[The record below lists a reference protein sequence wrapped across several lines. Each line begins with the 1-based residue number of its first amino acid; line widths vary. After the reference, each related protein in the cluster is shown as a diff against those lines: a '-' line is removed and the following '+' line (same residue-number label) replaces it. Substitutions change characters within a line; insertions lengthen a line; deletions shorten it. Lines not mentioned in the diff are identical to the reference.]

1 MGSYKAVAS
10 LKLVLIWVTTTA
22 VALWLICGGDW
33 SVLTDSSDI
42 RWLVM
47 GDRAYGL
54 MGWLDYLR
62 HPWPIPHRTTAHFV
76 YPLPNNVALADAN
89 PLLAMVAKFFSNEQF
104 AIWHPYGYWLILCF
118 SLQSFF
124 ASLIARRLI
133 ASSTLLQFFFT
144 LFITLSP
151 PLLAR
156 NGHLALMA
164 HWIILATFVL
174 GTPRGDKFSVTNY
187 LGWMALTVCGA
198 MIHPYWPPFILVMA
212 VCCFGYQAISHPNKR
227 LVSLTTWI
235 LSVVGLIFCALGG
248 FWMIGIL
255 NQPKPIDNIHIYTSD
270 ILMHFNSYGW
280 STFVPA
286 LFKFRSG
293 QYEGFAY
300 IGGGSLFVLLT
311 YALKRVILKE
321 HHYPFKKFIRPLA
334 SLRGVSLGCLF
345 LFLWSLGA
353 KVRLLGFTMGY
364 LDFIYEPFLP
374 ILGTFRSV
382 GRFAWAS
389 HYFIILL
396 LFLWL
401 SHLWTEGRR
410 RLVVFIT
417 IIAALIQL
425 AEMTNKP
432 GSFFVRDLQFTT
444 LDKSEW
450 SELLRGKTTIELVP
464 PEIDGT
470 SCKSSDDGT
479 RRWLSLAIL
488 AVDFGLRFN
497 SGTRANP
504 PDEPGK
510 AYCESLKASLASGQT
525 NPLSV
530 YVVAPWAERS
540 WTERL
545 KAIST
550 LKCHTVSGGYVVCV

>member
-1 MGSYKAVAS
+1 MAL
-10 LKLVLIWVTTTA
+10 LKLILIWATTTA
-22 VALWLICGGDW
+22 LALWFIVGGDW
-33 SVLTDSSDI
+33 SIVTDTSDI

-62 HPWPIPHRTTAHFV
+62 HPWPIPHHTTSHFV
-76 YPLPNNVALADAN
+76 YPLPSNAALTDSN
-89 PLLAMVAKFFSNEQF
+89 PLLAIIAKFFSSGPF
-104 AIWHPYGYWLILCF
+104 TVWHPYGYWLILCF

-124 ASLIARRLI
+124 AALIARRFLY
-133 ASSTLLQFFFT
+133 SSILLQFIFT
-144 LFITLSP
+144 MFITLSP

-174 GTPRGDKFSVTNY
+174 GTPKDPGFSLINY
-187 LGWMALTVCGA
+187 FGWMSLTLISA
-198 MIHPYWPPFILVMA
+198 MIHPYWPPVILVMA
-212 VCCFGYQAISHPNKR
+212 ACFFGHQAIIQHKTR
-227 LVSLTTWI
+227 LISLTKWI

-255 NQPKPIDNIHIYTSD
+255 DQPKPIDNIHIYTSD

-280 STFVPA
+280 SSLVPA

-300 IGGGSLFVLLT
+300 IGGGSLFILLT
-311 YALKRVILKE
+311 YVLKKWLFKG
-321 HHYPFKKFIRPLA
+321 HHHPLKKFIRPLQ
-334 SLRGVSLGCLF
+334 SLSGVSLGCLF

-382 GRFAWAS
+382 GRFAWAM
-389 HYFIILL
+389 HYFIILIV
-396 LFLWL
+396 FLWL
-401 SHLWTEGRR
+401 SHLLKAGRR
-410 RLVVFIT
+410 REVIIIT
-417 IIAALIQL
+417 ILAGVIQL
-425 AEMTNKP
+425 AEMRDKA
-432 GSFFVRDLQFTT
+432 GSFFVRDGQFVT
-444 LDKSEW
+444 LNKSEW

-470 SCKSSDDGT
+470 SCQSTDDGA
-479 RRWLSLAIL
+479 RRWLPLAIL
-488 AVDFGLRFN
+488 AVEEGLRFN

-504 PDEPGK
+504 PDGPSK
-510 AYCESLKASLASGQT
+510 AYCESLKNTLASSQIST
-525 NPLSV
+525 TSA
-530 YVVAPWAERS
+530 YVVAPWAKREWAEQLGKLPS
-540 WTERL
+540 
-545 KAIST
+545 
-550 LKCHTVSGGYVVCV
+550 LKCHAVSGGYMVCI